1 MFILD
6 TDTLSLAFHGQDR
19 VAARIVAAEAA
30 GEEVAIT
37 AITRAEVL
45 RGRIEYLLKAADKAH
60 WLRAYDLLVR
70 TEKQSADVIV
80 LPITEVATDHFERLR
95 SSKKRKKGTHADLLI
110 ACIALAHDAS
120 LVTRNTKD
128 YANISGLKL
137 ENWAD

>member
-6 TDTLSLAFHGQDR
+6 TDTLSLAFRGQEH
-19 VAARIVAAEAA
+19 VASRITAAETA
-30 GEEVAIT
+30 GEVVAIT

-45 RGRIEYLLKAADKAH
+45 RGRIEYLLKAADKVH

-70 TEKQSADVIV
+70 TEGRLASVLI
-80 LPITEVATDHFERLR
+80 LPITEPAADHFERLR
-95 SSKKRKKGTHADLLI
+95 ASKKRKKGTHADLLI
-110 ACIALAHDAS
+110 ACIAMANYAT

-128 YANISGLKL
+128 FAHVPGLTL